1 MRKLVAEPK
10 KLLANSLQARAKRSL
25 SGKRRIAYLDPNG
38 NLLSSTLELSVAK
51 ILHFA
56 GVEYSYKLPVP
67 FGSEQLTPTFT
78 IKNGYIV
85 VDSNEDD
92 KKLVEEL
99 RKAFPKK
106 QVLYVTKAT
115 MSSTLSEIG
124 SPIASALVDSET
136 SADRLQSIF
145 VDDPSF
151 AFDYSHILPWTK
163 KCSVLHGHTSAVMIE
178 LIGQP
183 EKGMI
188 VDFGDVKNIVKE
200 SLGQM
205 DHKLFISRKYMA
217 GQDSKRYW
225 IRFNGPN
232 GDFDLKVPK
241 TSTFLLEGEATIE
254 NLADAVLKILAPK
267 MPPQVQALGV
277 YIYEGLNKGS
287 HLIASLTKENQQ

>member
-1 MRKLVAEPK
+1 MRKLVAAPK
-10 KLLANSLQARAKRSL
+10 KLLARSIQERAKRSL

-38 NLLSSTLELSVAK
+38 NLLSSALELAVSK

-56 GVEYSYKLPVP
+56 GVEYSYNLPVP
-67 FGSEQLTPTFT
+67 FGSRQLTPTFT

-85 VDSNEDD
+85 VGSNLND
-92 KKLVEEL
+92 KKVAEEL

-106 QVLYVTKAT
+106 QVLYVNKAT
-115 MSSTLSEIG
+115 MGNTLSEIG

-136 SADRLQSIF
+136 SMDRLESIF

-183 EKGMI
+183 KKGMV

-200 SLGQM
+200 SLIQM

-217 GQDSKRYW
+217 EEDSRRYW
-225 IRFNGPN
+225 ISFNGPN
-232 GDFDLKVPK
+232 GSFDLRVPK

-254 NLADAVLKILAPK
+254 NLAETVLKILAPK
-267 MPPQVQALGV
+267 MPPQVQGLGV

-287 HLIASLTKENQQ
+287 HLIASLTEESQQ